1 MSCAA
6 TDLPRWAE
14 LGLADPLPDER
25 MPEQGS
31 TADLLAWALCAP
43 GADEPIAGIVNG
55 VRLDLAALVDVAP
68 SLPIATTLVMLGR
81 RLAVASLLL
90 RRADER
96 APTPPEYDPDA
107 PTATA
112 APDEGDES

>member
-1 MSCAA
+1 MSETT

-31 TADLLAWALCAP
+31 TADLLAWALVAP
-43 GADEPIAGIVNG
+43 GADEPIAGIVDG
-55 VRLDLAALVDVAP
+55 VRVELAALADAAP
-68 SLPIATTLVMLGR
+68 SLPVAAVLVLLSK

-96 APTPPEYDPDA
+96 APTPREYDPDA
-107 PTATA
+107 PTEVAE
-112 APDEGDES
+112 PKGRPS